1 MRIFFC
7 VNNINTSFQFN
18 SKNWL
23 VENYGLENIISYN
36 THSSENNTFT
46 IITDDLD
53 YEKHIK
59 FVFDKFK
66 DDSNKIYILGHI
78 TDAKN
83 NKIFGKSQYYE
94 EYVEIPRTKVFKD
107 LFLKSFEHNIEK
119 YENVFEKIRTHIIE
133 NTEYQSTDDMNI
145 KKIQNL

>member
-1 MRIFFC
+1 
-7 VNNINTSFQFN
+7 VNNISSSFQFN
-18 SKNWL
+18 TKNWL
-23 VENYGLENIISYN
+23 VENYGLDNVISYN
-36 THSSENNTFT
+36 THSGESNTFT
-46 IITDDLD
+46 IITDVSD

-66 DDSNKIYILGHI
+66 DNSKKMYILGHI

-119 YENVFEKIRTHIIE
+119 YENTFASMRNNILENFLSIDDDKIH
-133 NTEYQSTDDMNI
+133 
-145 KKIQNL
+145 